1 MFATTPQ
8 PFRAIFIALV
18 IVWGAAFVVGMLIG
32 KAKPDEYRRFSPVGK
47 IVMMLAAITVAL
59 IGWLAFAADGPAAR
73 FAPWIAAGLAFGLLG
88 DITLAGLLPVR
99 KPLIPGMI
107 AFALGHLCYAVGI
120 VIMGGLLGADSP
132 GLTLTLVL
140 AGALLGLSAWWLVV
154 RPSEV
159 SRVTRYGA
167 LIYGLL
173 LFGVTALALALTFDT
188 GRMGI
193 LAVGLVLFLISDLLL
208 ISEITA
214 FFRFRLMGDVI
225 WVIYSTGQ
233 LLIGFAVLAAASLL

>member
-1 MFATTPQ
+1 MFAATPQ

-18 IVWGAAFVVGMLIG
+18 IVWGAAFVAGELIG

-59 IGWLAFAADGPAAR
+59 IGWLAFAADGPAAH
-73 FAPWIAAGLAFGLLG
+73 FAPWIALGLAFGLLG
-88 DITLAGLLPVR
+88 DITLAGLLPFK
-99 KPLIPGMI
+99 KPLVPGMI
-107 AFALGHLCYAVGI
+107 AFALGHICYAVGI
-120 VIMGGLLGADSP
+120 IIVGSLLGADKP
-132 GLTLTLVL
+132 DLTLALGL
-140 AGALLGLSAWWLVV
+140 AGVALGLIAWWLVV
-154 RPSEV
+154 RPSKV
-159 SRVTRYGA
+159 SRTTRCGA

-173 LFGVTALALALTFDT
+173 LFGVTALALALTLST

-193 LAVGLVLFLISDLLL
+193 LAAGLALFLISDLLL
-208 ISEITA
+208 ISEITE

-233 LLIGFAVLAAASLL
+233 LLIGFAVLAAAGLL